1 MTDKGKRDIIII
13 VIICLSIIGWS
24 GVFNKYVLNSN
35 DNNIIYNLN
44 YEGDD

>member
-1 MTDKGKRDIIII
+1 MTNKVKKDIIII

-24 GVFNKYVLNSN
+24 GVFHKYVLNTN
-35 DNNIIYNLN
+35 DDNTIYNLN

>member
-24 GVFNKYVLNSN
+24 GVFHKYVLSSN
-35 DNNIIYNLN
+35 NNTLYNLN